1 MKFRSFFKSFQISH
15 LFVFEDLLKYTP
27 ALPFNFFAV
36 LLFNGP
42 SLGMNMAE
50 DQVELGVAAALVRP
64 EHDGVRGLVCQ
75 LTQVEVLGAGEQLDI
90 TATAVEPVLESHLV
104 LKDQL
109 LLLPEGEGS
118 LQLGRHSAEN
128 IL

>member
-1 MKFRSFFKSFQISH
+1 
-15 LFVFEDLLKYTP
+15 
-27 ALPFNFFAV
+27 
-36 LLFNGP
+36 
-42 SLGMNMAE
+42 MAE

-128 IL
+128 ILWLKDDRQAASNELTCVLLSTSSPSQSRQRVHPRLNYII